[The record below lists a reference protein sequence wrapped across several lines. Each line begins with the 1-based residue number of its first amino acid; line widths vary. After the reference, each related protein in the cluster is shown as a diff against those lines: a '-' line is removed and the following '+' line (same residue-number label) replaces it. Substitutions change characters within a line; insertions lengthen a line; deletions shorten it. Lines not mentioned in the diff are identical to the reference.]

1 MLYSCYC
8 ISADLD
14 QLYSALKCK
23 CDKGHITRDD
33 ASALASSSNRSSYS
47 MTDPDGDGGSSEP
60 FQIVSSGGKRGGSGH
75 KKRGGVGLQHGGNM
89 SAGGRSGVAAKINHN
104 NQG

>member
-1 MLYSCYC
+1 
-8 ISADLD
+8 
-14 QLYSALKCK
+14 
-23 CDKGHITRDD
+23 
-33 ASALASSSNRSSYS
+33 

-89 SAGGRSGVAAKINHN
+89 SAGGRSGVAAKISHN